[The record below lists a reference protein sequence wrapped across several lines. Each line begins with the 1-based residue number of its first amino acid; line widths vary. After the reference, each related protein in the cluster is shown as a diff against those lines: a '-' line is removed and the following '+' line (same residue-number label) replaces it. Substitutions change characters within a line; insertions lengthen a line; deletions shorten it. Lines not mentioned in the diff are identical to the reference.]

1 MTKQLLFLIILLSF
15 LACDKGNTP
24 TGDDHETSV
33 DPEPYAYQQWYLY
46 NIDNFFNEHGI
57 NNDAHIHTKDFLD
70 IYTGKGV
77 KVAVI
82 DDGLDVDHEDLQDA
96 VVSSYDIT
104 TKTSDVSY
112 TDPRAYHGTA
122 VTGIIAARVNDKGIK
137 GVASDV
143 EIIFL
148 KYKEEMSDSETIE
161 LFNKAAAFGADIIN
175 CSWGTYDVSESVK
188 EKIIDLANTGRD
200 GKGTIIVFAS
210 GNDAREMGN
219 DESAISE
226 VIAVGSTD
234 KENLR
239 AWYSNYGANLDVVA
253 PGGNFD
259 TGITTLDPMGNDG
272 MASLDE
278 DYLLFDDF
286 NTFIGT
292 SASAPIVS
300 GVIALMLEK
309 NPNLTREAVE
319 NILKTHSDK
328 IGHLPY
334 ENNRND
340 YYGFGKINVAEIL
353 K

>member
-1 MTKQLLFLIILLSF
+1 MKRLLIFLITLFSF
-15 LACDKGNTP
+15 LACDKGDTP
-24 TGDDHETSV
+24 SCDDNKSSV
-33 DPEPYAYQQWYLY
+33 DLEPYAYQQWYLY
-46 NIDNFFNEHGI
+46 KIDDFFYQHGI
-57 NNDAHIHTKDFLD
+57 DNDAHIHTKDFLD
-70 IYTGKGV
+70 TYTGKGI

-82 DDGLDVDHEDLQDA
+82 DDGLDVDHEDLQNA

-112 TDPRAYHGTA
+112 TDPRAHHGTA

-137 GVASDV
+137 GVASDA

-148 KYKEEMSDSETIE
+148 KYKVEMSDSETIE

-188 EKIIDLANTGRD
+188 EKIIDLANTGRE

-239 AWYSNYGANLDVVA
+239 AWYSNYGSNLDVVA

-259 TGITTLDPMGNDG
+259 TGIATLDPMGSDG

-309 NPNLTREAVE
+309 DPDLTREAVE

-340 YYGFGKINVAEIL
+340 YYGFGKINVTEIL